1 MEQALSFLL
10 YALGTYALC
19 FVGVA
24 LVSVAFFAVQFWQIW
39 RSMRSDE

>member
-24 LVSVAFFAVQFWQIW
+24 VLATILFAVQFW
-39 RSMRSDE
+39 RFFRALRGDE